1 MRYNLPVPFE
11 LYLYACAAAL
21 LITFALMGW
30 FMRAPAGAPVRIGA
44 MARAHPIGRLP
55 SWLIVLLQVGAL
67 LCLGMSVLA
76 GLLGTQDPDDNLN
89 LTLFWEVFLLG
100 FVYATAV
107 IGNVYALANPWE
119 TLVKLM
125 GRNRTASGRG
135 RYQYAESLGYWPA
148 VACYIALIWL
158 ELFTI
163 PGPRALSLIL
173 LGYSALTFAGAWLF
187 GAPAWFKHCEL
198 FSVLLRVVG
207 TLAPLAYRPDAREQ
221 RSHVQLRWPL
231 VGIFEEHPRSIS
243 FVVFVLCLLA
253 GTTYDGMH
261 QTLFWKGLYWHRLLP
276 MFQAWRGGH
285 VPDST
290 LEHWYDVYQ
299 RLGLVVFPF
308 LYLGIYLAILRLGKA
323 AAHTALSV
331 HSMAVAFILSILPI
345 ALVYNMAHYYTLIL
359 IRLRVLPYL
368 FTDPFGYEWNPLH
381 LPHLGDPPILKMAMV
396 WHVEVGLILC
406 GHIAA
411 VWLAHRIALH
421 MFASRR
427 EAVMSQVPMLILMLA
442 YTVIGLWVISLPFA
456 LT

>member
-1 MRYNLPVPFE
+1 MRYNLPVPFQ

-30 FMRAPAGAPVRIGA
+30 FMRAPAAAPVRIGR
-44 MARAHPIGRLP
+44 MARTHPIGRLP

-125 GRNRTASGRG
+125 WRNRTASGRG
-135 RYQYAESLGYWPA
+135 RYRYAESLGYWPA

-173 LGYSALTFAGAWLF
+173 LGYSALTVAGAWLF

-207 TLAPLAYRPDAREQ
+207 TLAPLAYRTDTRER

-290 LEHWYDVYQ
+290 LE
-299 RLGLVVFPF
+299 L
-308 LYLGIYLAILRLGKA
+308 
-323 AAHTALSV
+323 
-331 HSMAVAFILSILPI
+331 
-345 ALVYNMAHYYTLIL
+345 
-359 IRLRVLPYL
+359 
-368 FTDPFGYEWNPLH
+368 
-381 LPHLGDPPILKMAMV
+381 
-396 WHVEVGLILC
+396 
-406 GHIAA
+406 
-411 VWLAHRIALH
+411 WL
-421 MFASRR
+421 
-427 EAVMSQVPMLILMLA
+427 
-442 YTVIGLWVISLPFA
+442 
-456 LT
+456 